1 MYELIINVCKCC
13 VGDLILFF
21 IPLQFIDK
29 LIRNVFSSIY
39 ISFGYS
45 QLNVYRY
52 DAIGC
57 ILNTNEP
64 MSAVAPCPELES
76 ISILLFFFVSN
87 VYIEKIQVQYHA
99 QPFQIWQM
107 TTSHLAV
114 GYARRKQLTIEFIY
128 FIH

>member
-76 ISILLFFFVSN
+76 ISILLFFL
-87 VYIEKIQVQYHA
+87 
-99 QPFQIWQM
+99 FQM
-107 TTSHLAV
+107 YTL
-114 GYARRKQLTIEFIY
+114 RKFKCNITHSRFK
-128 FIH
+128 FGK